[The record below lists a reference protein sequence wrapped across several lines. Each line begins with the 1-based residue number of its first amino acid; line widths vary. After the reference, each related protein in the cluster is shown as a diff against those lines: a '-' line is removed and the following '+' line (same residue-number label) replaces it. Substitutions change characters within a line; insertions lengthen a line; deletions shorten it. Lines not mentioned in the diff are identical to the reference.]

1 MVGVVMIFTAGR
13 DGNLDRSGS
22 SIAISSSLADRSSDC
37 DACDGAVVGDEVD
50 DDRTGLKVMLEI
62 TMVV

>member
-37 DACDGAVVGDEVD
+37 DGAVVGDEVD

>member
-1 MVGVVMIFTAGR
+1 MVILIEVVVVLPYIYIYIYVYI
-13 DGNLDRSGS
+13 NLADR
-22 SIAISSSLADRSSDC
+22 DRSSDC

-62 TMVV
+62 VMVV